1 MDKLS
6 IINDSREFNEFN
18 GYTFSKFKKTAV
30 INKLIECLQSNKI
43 EESINWSVELI
54 CAGHFVELWES
65 INEFVTRYIH
75 LGNPRLPIY
84 VMMRFNQF
92 KSIVSENTDTD
103 LKLRNVSK
111 IRKLFAEI
119 IYVLCFSKKKQALDK
134 TFVQKNTDF
143 NIEPMSHRMKAPN
156 VEFISDVF
164 NDDDPKEFLIAMNEF
179 AYNISYKIKNNL
191 DACYWLE
198 WVFDFESTCAKKK
211 CNYKTSPREFA
222 PVDVKYKGDIIWII
236 WEIIMKEC
244 SARDNVLLTK
254 IIDSIMR
261 MFSIRYSPTIKR
273 HRRFNIYFAILLLT
287 EHFDAS
293 LQITSD
299 TEVLSHMIDN
309 IDIVYKQL
317 ITNYSKKIV
326 TGIYI

>member
-1 MDKLS
+1 MDKMS
-6 IINDSREFNEFN
+6 IIHDSRESNEFN

-54 CAGHFVELWES
+54 CAGHFIELWDA
-65 INEFVTRYIH
+65 INEFVTKYIH

-84 VMMRFNQF
+84 IMMRFTQF
-92 KSIVSENTDTD
+92 KSIVTEHTEIE
-103 LKLRNVSK
+103 LELRNVSK

-134 TFVQKNTDF
+134 TFIQKNTDF

-156 VEFISDVF
+156 VDFISGIF

-179 AYNISYKIKNNL
+179 AYNVSSKVKNYL

-211 CNYKTSPREFA
+211 CTYKTSPREFA
-222 PVDVKYKGDIIWII
+222 PVDDKYKGDIIWIM

-244 SARDNVLLTK
+244 VVRDNALLTK
-254 IIDSIMR
+254 IVDSIMK
-261 MFSIRYSPTIKR
+261 MFSIRYSSTVKR
-273 HRRFNIYFAILLLT
+273 HRRFNIYFAISLLT
-287 EHFDAS
+287 EHFDSS
-293 LQITSD
+293 LQIISD
-299 TEVLSHMIDN
+299 SEVCSHMIDN

-317 ITNYSKKIV
+317 IANYSKKII
-326 TGIYI
+326 TGICI